1 MNNAEIKI
9 VADSVGKSI
18 EEVLKVMS
26 RAEKSALNRGA
37 AVLKK
42 NIKQELQGTD
52 IDLNKPND
60 KYNDKLID
68 AIRSS
73 KVKDGSVVVH
83 IMGTRKSGS
92 GTFRLRFF
100 EGGTKERFAKTY
112 NGKPLKKK
120 RALKRIEAHNFFSN
134 ALSTSESEIM
144 DEMDKRLKKYI
155 EKAWNNG

>member
-120 RALKRIEAHNFFSN
+120 RALGHIEAHNFFSN